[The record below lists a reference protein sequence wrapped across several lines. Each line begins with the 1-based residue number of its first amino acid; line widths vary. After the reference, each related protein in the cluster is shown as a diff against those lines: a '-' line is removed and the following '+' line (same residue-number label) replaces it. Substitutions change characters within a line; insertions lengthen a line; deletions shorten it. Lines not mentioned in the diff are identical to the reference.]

1 MFINQATEC
10 QAPSY
15 RDRRLARMA
24 FFNVFSFFKRIFVTK
39 KKEKFTRFLL
49 LMLLWLL
56 GCFLSCLK
64 SLKWSST
71 TFCTTSHQITS
82 HITKSHCFLARF
94 FSSFVSFYFLLLDY
108 FLFKVRIKVIL
119 IMNKQRASVSITQN
133 VNGKI
138 DFGCCFFGRVV
149 GHQVKISLIKS

>member
-94 FSSFVSFYFLLLDY
+94 FFFFRFLLLLALG
-108 FLFKVRIKVIL
+108 LFFIQSSDQSDF
-119 IMNKQRASVSITQN
+119 NYEQTTCFC
-133 VNGKI
+133 VNNSKCKRKNR
-138 DFGCCFFGRVV
+138 FWLLFFWSRCRSSS
-149 GHQVKISLIKS
+149 KNFIN